1 MIIEDL
7 EYIFKPQIDEG
18 TTKLYF
24 MLIDG
29 ADLKEIYRHPAS
41 DMASLVPMLDNF
53 QYAGTEGRMPRF
65 TK

>member
-1 MIIEDL
+1 MILEDL
-7 EYIFKPQIDEG
+7 AYIFKPQIEEG

-29 ADLKEIYRHPAS
+29 EHKVIERHDAS

-65 TK
+65 VQ